1 MRRALVNFGRRG
13 ALTPL
18 PPLPEG
24 EGGISHPS
32 PSGRG
37 TGGEG
42 QRRAGLLPTI
52 FFAYAV
58 PCALALAVFA
68 SPARADEVIRFTRED
83 IARLKVNRVADVLN
97 QAPGVS
103 AGDSSV
109 TIHGS
114 TKVKVLVD
122 GRPINDPGSSYGAV
136 NWSVVSL
143 ESIKRIEILP
153 GQGGVRYGQD
163 AAGGVILI
171 STGGG
176 GSFSGQVKV
185 WGGNH
190 DSWFADAQAQ
200 AKSGN
205 WSVEGG
211 AQARGT
217 HSYTENND
225 YTRSRGGLGLGYGP
239 DERHHL
245 NLRADRLH
253 ENIGSPGQPA
263 WPTPHSRKKG
273 DSTLLSA
280 RLVYEDLN
288 LATFFNGS
296 DEHRRDFS
304 RNLDQKLEVEEYGQ
318 DINWT
323 LRTGSWGSLALGASG
338 RLNQGEGSDFA
349 RTREKNGALFA
360 AQTFSRKDSP
370 WILTLGARAF
380 GSDTFDSGLNPEIRL
395 EYKKPVWSLALG
407 YNRSNNLP
415 TLRQR
420 YGRSS
425 STVPNPDLG
434 METADNWLAALSLT
448 PSKRFSLRFSLFDN
462 RIEDRITY
470 QSMGRGMGQYVNY
483 GSVRYRG
490 GDCSLNWQPLDSLT
504 FKANY
509 IYLDAENRETGR
521 KLPAKASHVLRG
533 DISWQATDKLLAVL
547 SGKHSSKVYL
557 DSANKEEV
565 DGYTLLDLRAE
576 YDFGDIALFAEI
588 NNLANST
595 WLYAD
600 GLLGPPRTWLVGL
613 RYRW

>member
-1 MRRALVNFGRRG
+1 MRRLVCVCLIILLAAPG
-13 ALTPL
+13 AFV
-18 PPLPEG
+18 
-24 EGGISHPS
+24 H
-32 PSGRG
+32 
-37 TGGEG
+37 
-42 QRRAGLLPTI
+42 
-52 FFAYAV
+52 
-58 PCALALAVFA
+58 
-68 SPARADEVIRFTRED
+68 ADEIIRFTRED
-83 IARLKVNRVADVLN
+83 ISRMKVNRIADVLN

-103 AGDSSV
+103 AGESSV
-109 TIHGS
+109 SIHGS

-143 ESIKRIEILP
+143 ESIERIEILP

-163 AAGGVILI
+163 AGGGVILI
-171 STGGG
+171 TTGAGK
-176 GSFSGQVKV
+176 SFSGQVKL

-200 AKSGN
+200 AKAGL

-211 AQARGT
+211 AQFRTT

-225 YTRSRGGLGLGYGP
+225 STRTRGGLGLGYGT
-239 DERHHL
+239 DERHQFT
-245 NLRADRLH
+245 LRADRIH
-253 ENIGSPGQPA
+253 ENLGSPGQPA
-263 WPTPHSRKKG
+263 WPTPHSRKSG

-288 LATFFNGS
+288 LATFYNGS

-304 RNLDQKLEVEEYGQ
+304 RKLDQKLEVDEFGQ

-323 LRTGSWGSLALGASG
+323 LQTGSWGNLALGASG

-349 RTREKNGALFA
+349 RRREQNGALFA
-360 AQTFSRKDSP
+360 TQTFKRKDSP
-370 WILTLGARAF
+370 WIVTLGARAF
-380 GSDTFDSGLNPEIRL
+380 GSDTFDSGLNPEIRV
-395 EYKKPVWSLALG
+395 EYKKPAWSLALG

-420 YGRSS
+420 YARSG

-434 METADNWLAALSLT
+434 METADNLLAALSLT
-448 PSKRFSLRFSLFDN
+448 PDKRFSLRFSLFDN

-470 QSMGRGMGQYVNY
+470 QSIGQGMGQYVNY
-483 GSVRYRG
+483 GSVSYRG
-490 GDCSLNWQPLDSLT
+490 GDCALNWQPLDGLT
-504 FKANY
+504 IKANY
-509 IYLDAENRETGR
+509 TYLDAKNRETGF

-533 DISWQATDKLLAVL
+533 DLFWQVTDKLLAVF

-557 DSANKEEV
+557 DGANREEV
-565 DGYTLLDLRAE
+565 AGYTLFDLRAE
-576 YDFGDIALFAEI
+576 YDFGNAALFAEI
-588 NNLANST
+588 NNLTNKT